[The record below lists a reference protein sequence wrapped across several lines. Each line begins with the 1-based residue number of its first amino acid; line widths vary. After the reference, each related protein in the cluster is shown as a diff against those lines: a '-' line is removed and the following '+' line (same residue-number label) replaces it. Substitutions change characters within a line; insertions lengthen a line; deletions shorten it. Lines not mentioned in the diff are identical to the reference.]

1 MTAEK
6 STVKDIGRRG
16 TLPAGK
22 EGDVKIFPKDET

>member
-6 STVKDIGRRG
+6 STVKEIGRRG

-22 EGDVKIFPKDET
+22 GDVKIFPKDET